1 MRKIKHNIKN
11 IRIYHHF
18 AESEILFI
26 EYLQNN
32 IIVLTKF
39 IESDKIQKYEKISS
53 GGYSM
58 QNVFS
63 ELISDVAANG
73 FLIIRMLLAAVC
85 GIFIGFERSRRQK
98 DAGIRTHM
106 IVALGA
112 ALAMIVS
119 KYGFFDLLQYEG
131 LRADASRIASNV
143 ITGVG
148 FLGAGV
154 IFVRDVSIKGL
165 TTAAGIWTTAS
176 VGLAI
181 GAGMYTVG
189 SGATLLMVIF
199 QLLFHR
205 FFRSLENTANEF
217 TAVIKDNPD
226 AVKRFRNMLEEQK
239 IIVEKCKMTRNSDSS
254 VTLDITIKKARTTSM
269 DEIMLISE
277 SNEDVISVEI

>member
-1 MRKIKHNIKN
+1 M
-11 IRIYHHF
+11 
-18 AESEILFI
+18 
-26 EYLQNN
+26 NN
-32 IIVLTKF
+32 I
-39 IESDKIQKYEKISS
+39 
-53 GGYSM
+53 
-58 QNVFS
+58 FS
-63 ELISDVAANG
+63 ELITDITQNG
-73 FLIIRMLLAAVC
+73 GLLIRMVVASLC
-85 GIFIGFERSRRQK
+85 GVFIGFERSRRQK

-181 GAGMYTVG
+181 GSGMYTVG
-189 SGATLLMVIF
+189 IGATILMILF
-199 QLLFHR
+199 QLVFHK
-205 FFRSLENTANEF
+205 FFTRLENTVNEF
-217 TAVIKDNPD
+217 TVIVNDNPN
-226 AVKRFRNMLEEQK
+226 AVKNFRKMLAENK
-239 IIVEKCKMTRNSDSS
+239 LYVEKCKMTRNPDST
-254 VTLDITIKKARTTSM
+254 VILDITIKKARTTSM
-269 DEIMLISE
+269 DEIMLIAEQS
-277 SNEDVISVEI
+277 DDIISVEI

>member
-1 MRKIKHNIKN
+1 MLV
-11 IRIYHHF
+11 
-18 AESEILFI
+18 LFDEMI
-26 EYLQNN
+26 TD
-32 IIVLTKF
+32 I
-39 IESDKIQKYEKISS
+39 
-53 GGYSM
+53 
-58 QNVFS
+58 
-63 ELISDVAANG
+63 AANG
-73 FLIIRMLLAAVC
+73 FLIIRMLLSAVC
-85 GIFIGFERSRRQK
+85 GVFIGFERSRRQK

-165 TTAAGIWTTAS
+165 TTAAGIWATAS

-189 SGATLLMVIF
+189 IGATLVMILF
-199 QLLFHR
+199 QLFFHK
-205 FFRSLENTANEF
+205 FFRSFENTVNEF
-217 TAVIKDNPD
+217 TVVIRDDN
-226 AVKRFRNMLEEQK
+226 AAIKSFRDTLEANK
-239 IIVEKCKMTRNSDSS
+239 ILIEKCKMTRNSDST

-269 DEIMLISE
+269 DEVLLVAE
-277 SNEDVISVEI
+277 QDDDVLSVEI

>member
-1 MRKIKHNIKN
+1 
-11 IRIYHHF
+11 
-18 AESEILFI
+18 
-26 EYLQNN
+26 
-32 IIVLTKF
+32 
-39 IESDKIQKYEKISS
+39 
-53 GGYSM
+53 M

-63 ELISDVAANG
+63 ELISDVSANG
-73 FLIIRMLLAAVC
+73 FLIIRILISSVC
-85 GIFIGFERSRRQK
+85 GMFIGFERSRRQK

-189 SGATLLMVIF
+189 IGATLVMILF
-199 QLLFHR
+199 QLVFHR
-205 FFRSLENTANEF
+205 FFRSFENTVNEF
-217 TAVIKDNPD
+217 TVIIRDDNE
-226 AVKRFRNMLEEQK
+226 AIKSFRDNLEANK
-239 IIVEKCKMTRNSDSS
+239 VLIEKCKMTRTPDST
-254 VTLDITIKKARTTSM
+254 VILDITIKKSRSTSM
-269 DEIMLISE
+269 DEILLVAE
-277 SNEDVISVEI
+277 QDEDVISVEI

>member
-1 MRKIKHNIKN
+1 
-11 IRIYHHF
+11 
-18 AESEILFI
+18 
-26 EYLQNN
+26 
-32 IIVLTKF
+32 
-39 IESDKIQKYEKISS
+39 
-53 GGYSM
+53 M
-58 QNVFS
+58 QNIFNAILADFS
-63 ELISDVAANG
+63 ESAYCLVRMVLAG
-73 FLIIRMLLAAVC
+73 FCGVII
-85 GIFIGFERSRRQK
+85 GYERSRRQK

-154 IFVRDVSIKGL
+154 IFVKDVSIKGL

-181 GAGMYTVG
+181 GAGMYTVAI
-189 SGATLLMVIF
+189 GATALMVLF
-199 QLLFHR
+199 QLVFHK
-205 FFRSLENTANEF
+205 FFTRLENTVNEF
-217 TAVIKDNPD
+217 TVTLSDTVNSVKD
-226 AVKRFRNMLEEQK
+226 FRAMLEENK
-239 IIVEKCKMTRNSDSS
+239 IMIEKCKMKRNNDST

-269 DEIMLISE
+269 DHILIIAE
-277 SNEDVISVEI
+277 ENEDIISFEI

>member
-1 MRKIKHNIKN
+1 MNE
-11 IRIYHHF
+11 F
-18 AESEILFI
+18 LFFD
-26 EYLQNN
+26 ELFNDLN
-32 IIVLTKF
+32 
-39 IESDKIQKYEKISS
+39 EN
-53 GGYSM
+53 GY
-58 QNVFS
+58 
-63 ELISDVAANG
+63 
-73 FLIIRMLLAAVC
+73 MLLRMVIAGIC
-85 GIFIGFERSRRQK
+85 GSVIGLERSRRQK

-112 ALAMIVS
+112 ALAMLVS

-131 LRADASRIASNV
+131 LRAAASRIASNV

-165 TTAAGIWTTAS
+165 TTAAGIWATAS

-189 SGATLLMVIF
+189 IGATLLMVIF

>member
-1 MRKIKHNIKN
+1 M
-11 IRIYHHF
+11 
-18 AESEILFI
+18 E
-26 EYLQNN
+26 
-32 IIVLTKF
+32 
-39 IESDKIQKYEKISS
+39 
-53 GGYSM
+53 
-58 QNVFS
+58 NVFS
-63 ELISDVAANG
+63 ELISDIADNG
-73 FLIIRMLLAAVC
+73 YLILRMLISSVC
-85 GIFIGFERSRRQK
+85 GIFIGFERTPRQK

-119 KYGFFDLLQYEG
+119 KYGFFDLLQFDG

-154 IFVRDVSIKGL
+154 IFVKDVSIKGL

-189 SGATLLMVIF
+189 IGATLVMIVF

-205 FFRSLENTANEF
+205 FFRRLENTVNEF
-217 TAVIKDNPD
+217 TVVIKDNSD
-226 AVKRFRNMLEEQK
+226 AIKNFRNMLEANKVLIEN
-239 IIVEKCKMTRNSDSS
+239 CKMTRNPDST
-254 VTLDITIKKARTTSM
+254 VILDITIKKARTTSM
-269 DEIMLISE
+269 DEILLVAE
-277 SNEDVISVEI
+277 SDEDVISVEI

>member
-1 MRKIKHNIKN
+1 MND
-11 IRIYHHF
+11 F
-18 AESEILFI
+18 LF
-26 EYLQNN
+26 
-32 IIVLTKF
+32 F
-39 IESDKIQKYEKISS
+39 D
-53 GGYSM
+53 
-58 QNVFS
+58 
-63 ELISDVAANG
+63 ELINDLTENG
-73 FLIIRMLLAAVC
+73 YFIIRMITAGVC
-85 GIFIGFERSRRQK
+85 GSIIGLERSRRQK

-189 SGATLLMVIF
+189 IGATLLMVLF
-199 QLLFHR
+199 QLMFHR
-205 FFRSLENTANEF
+205 FFMRLENTANEF
-217 TAVIKDNPD
+217 TVIVNDSPD
-226 AVKRFRNMLEEQK
+226 AVKNFRNMLEDQK
-239 IIVEKCKMTRNSDSS
+239 IIVEKCKMTRNSDSTT
-254 VTLDITIKKARTTSM
+254 TLDITIKKARTTSM
-269 DEIMLISE
+269 DEIMLIAE
-277 SNEDVISVEI
+277 RNDDVISVEI